1 MALLGK
7 KRDANGKNDLV
18 GVGKF
23 AGSDPGLYRGRCVR
37 TGDPPLP
44 LTKGLRKAEEMHR
57 TAVGYVKATF
67 QSRFYRELAETLP
80 EAELAVLKRGRNAKS
95 GHQPNSSGV
104 AEYHNATGV
113 EAVFGALW
121 LTGETERL
129 EALFQQL
136 YAFIEREGETK
147 NE

>member
-1 MALLGK
+1 MEKMTWLESVNLPALTLAYIG
-7 KRDANGKNDLV
+7 D
-18 GVGKF
+18 GVYEL
-23 AGSDPGLYRGRCVR
+23 AIRRYL
-37 TGDPPLP
+37 

-95 GHQPNSSGV
+95 GHQPKSSGV

-121 LTGETERL
+121 LAGETERL

-136 YAFIEREGETK
+136 YAFIEREGEAK